1 MRERIRSDLLTVKL
15 NYRAEYAVQ
24 NSLMIS
30 LWRRYRGSGPYFCIR
45 YVGNCN
51 NKLLSGAKGPIQ
63 HLCWPDSASK
73 AKSHSADRSKTHIWY
88 SVSVKWEDQVSNGEI
103 RELYVEYQPR
113 RFNKWAVECVKKGS
127 GRDDACHKFCTNAF
141 SFSPHCFLFF
151 LCDSDGTWSV
161 QRLVKYVINSPLF
174 LMVSMCC
181 FSQLVFSPAIQN
193 LIPDKA
199 VDGEMLL
206 SPWLQ
211 AQE

>member
-30 LWRRYRGSGPYFCIR
+30 LWRRYRGSGTYFCIR

-88 SVSVKWEDQVSNGEI
+88 SVSVKWEDQMSNGEI

-151 LCDSDGTWSV
+151 SLWFRWYMICTEISEVRNKQSIVFDGLDV
-161 QRLVKYVINSPLF
+161 L
-174 LMVSMCC
+174 
-181 FSQLVFSPAIQN
+181 
-193 LIPDKA
+193 
-199 VDGEMLL
+199 LL
-206 SPWLQ
+206 SARLLSCNTESHPG
-211 AQE
+211 